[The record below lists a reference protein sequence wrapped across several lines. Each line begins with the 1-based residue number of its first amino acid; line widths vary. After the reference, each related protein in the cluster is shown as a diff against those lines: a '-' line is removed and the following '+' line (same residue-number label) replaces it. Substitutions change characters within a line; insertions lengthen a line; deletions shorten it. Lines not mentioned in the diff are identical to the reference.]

1 MAPSIVSRTI
11 AASASTSSR
20 GVSNSSSSWTVRSR
34 RACRPEPRS
43 RSATRII
50 AIFWMSAAVPWIGM
64 LIAIRS
70 PAPRSAGF
78 EARSSGIW
86 RLRPRSVSTQPWAL
100 AVSLI
105 AIM

>member
-1 MAPSIVSRTI
+1 MD
-11 AASASTSSR
+11 
-20 GVSNSSSSWTVRSR
+20 GEQ
-34 RACRPEPRS
+34 EPRAEPAAAD
-43 RSATRII
+43 RSSARII

-78 EARSSGIW
+78 DARSSGIC
-86 RLRPRSVSTQPWAL
+86 RFRPSSVSTKPWRFAC
-100 AVSLI
+100 SLI